1 MLRDEEK
8 ILKSHWDHFADP
20 VAFDLDAERFDQHV
34 SEDALDFEHSF
45 YLMFYRSKLL
55 STLLKWQLLNEG
67 SSYVKDGRLFFTIK
81 GKRMSGDMNTAL
93 GNCLIMCAKIFS
105 FMHSIG
111 LSTNDFRLAN
121 DGDDCVLIV
130 ERRNSY
136 KIDGLRAY
144 SKGLGFS
151 MKVGKPVSVFEEIE
165 FCQAQPIL
173 TETGPV
179 MVRNLHSIAKDCLSI
194 KPLDNRSVYL
204 KWIAAVAEGGLA
216 LTGQIP
222 IFQEFYM
229 ALYRSSENAKPLKG
243 DPTQMTGM
251 AFLAKGMK
259 RSYGNITS
267 RTRVSFWRAFGI
279 SPSNQ
284 LIIEAEYR
292 KLTIDY
298 NTLSNLYHKPF
309 NCLVTIKT

>member
-1 MLRDEEK
+1 
-8 ILKSHWDHFADP
+8 
-20 VAFDLDAERFDQHV
+20 
-34 SEDALDFEHSF
+34 
-45 YLMFYRSKLL
+45 
-55 STLLKWQLLNEG
+55 
-67 SSYVKDGRLFFTIK
+67 
-81 GKRMSGDMNTAL
+81 
-93 GNCLIMCAKIFS
+93 
-105 FMHSIG
+105 
-111 LSTNDFRLAN
+111 
-121 DGDDCVLIV
+121 
-130 ERRNSY
+130 
-136 KIDGLRAY
+136 
-144 SKGLGFS
+144 
-151 MKVGKPVSVFEEIE
+151 
-165 FCQAQPIL
+165 
-173 TETGPV
+173 
-179 MVRNLHSIAKDCLSI
+179 VRNLHSIAKDCLSI

-229 ALYRSSENAKPLKG
+229 ALHRSSENAKPLKG

-259 RSYGNITS
+259 RSYGVITS

-292 KLTIDY
+292 KLIIDY
-298 NTLSNLYHKPF
+298 NTLSDLYHKPF